1 VIVATESRSPRD
13 ESKGMTRTLDASHAE
28 PHRGRFLILVA
39 VLVVALALA
48 SSDAGRKLVGSIF
61 ESADGLISAH
71 PRAGVIVFV
80 VLAALSAMLAFLSSA
95 LLLPVAIHVWG
106 DRTAFGLLW
115 LGWLL
120 GGVTAY
126 AMGKYLGR
134 NAVQWI
140 VPMQRLRHYE
150 RQLASEATFGRVL
163 LFHLLVPSE
172 IPGYVLGLLRYP
184 FRRYIAILAIAEIPF
199 AIGAVYLGSSFVHG
213 NLFVFIG
220 LAAVALAASIF
231 TTHRFMRAMD
241 SR

>member
-1 VIVATESRSPRD
+1 MA
-13 ESKGMTRTLDASHAE
+13 RTLDGSHAE
-28 PHRGRFLILVA
+28 AHRGRFVILILVLVLA
-39 VLVVALALA
+39 VVLA
-48 SSDAGRKLVGSIF
+48 SSDAGREIVRSILDG
-61 ESADGLISAH
+61 ADALIGAH

-80 VLAALSAMLAFLSSA
+80 VLTALSAMLAFLSSA
-95 LLLPVAIHVWG
+95 VLLPVAIYVWG
-106 DRTAFGLLW
+106 DRTTFGLLW

-120 GGVTAY
+120 GGVTSY
-126 AMGKYLGR
+126 AIGKYLGR

-184 FRRYIAILAIAEIPF
+184 FRQYIVILTIAEIPF
-199 AIGAVYLGSSFVHG
+199 AIGAVYLGSSFVEG
-213 NLFVFIG
+213 NLPLFVVLGAGAI
-220 LAAVALAASIF
+220 AVSIF
-231 TTHRFMRAMD
+231 TTRRFLRAMA